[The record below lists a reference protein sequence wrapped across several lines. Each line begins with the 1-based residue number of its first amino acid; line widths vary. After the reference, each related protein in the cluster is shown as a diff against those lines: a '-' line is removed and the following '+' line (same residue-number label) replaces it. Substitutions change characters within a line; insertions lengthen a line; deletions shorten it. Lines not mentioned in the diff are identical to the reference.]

1 MGGLQPELL
10 YTGGEQSYNRV
21 ESDKEARV
29 EAVRER
35 YLEVVRRIREAAGAA
50 GRDPAGIT
58 LVAVSKTVP
67 PEVIAGLQP
76 IGPVVLGEN
85 RVQEAQAKQP
95 LLPGP
100 DVFRWH
106 LIGHL
111 QSNKVNRAV
120 ELFEA
125 VHSVDRLD
133 LLHRLDRRCGETGR
147 RLRVLLEVNLGGEAS
162 KSGCAEADVPLLLEA
177 ACSLPHL
184 AVEGFMTI
192 PPYREDPAEV
202 RPYFRRLRQIRDEMA
217 GRFGGKLPLR
227 ELSMGMSH
235 DFDVAIQEGATLVRV
250 GTAIFGAR
258 R

>member
-1 MGGLQPELL
+1 M
-10 YTGGEQSYNRV
+10 
-21 ESDKEARV
+21 

-35 YLEVVRRIREAAGAA
+35 YREVIRRIREAAGSA
-50 GRDPAGIT
+50 GRDPDGIT

-67 PEVIAGLQP
+67 PEVIAALRP
-76 IGPVVLGEN
+76 LAPVVLGEN
-85 RVQEAQAKQP
+85 RVQEAQAKLP

-120 ELFEA
+120 ELFETI
-125 VHSVDRLD
+125 HSVDRLE
-133 LLHRLDRRCGETGR
+133 LLQRLNRRCGETGR
-147 RLRVLLEVNLGGEAS
+147 RLRVLLEVNLGGESS
-162 KSGCAEADVPLLLEA
+162 KSGCVEEEVVPLLEA

-184 AVEGFMTI
+184 IVDGFMTI
-192 PPYREDPAEV
+192 PPYRQDPEEV
-202 RPYFRRLRQIRDEMA
+202 RPYFRRLREIRDRLA
-217 GRFGGKLPLR
+217 GRFEGALPLR

-235 DFDVAIQEGATLVRV
+235 DFEVAIQEGATLVRV

-258 R
+258 L